1 MNSKLEKELV
11 EKYPKFF
18 DYLKEYKGDM
28 ILPMQ
33 FGIECGDGW
42 YWLLDNLMESI
53 QRYIDGNAYKSR
65 IKNRYVRFF
74 TKNLDKIID
83 ILPYKHFKFLRK
95 SLRKFLNYVVHHA
108 TWEKYEAIAQVE
120 AVQIKEKFG
129 GLRFYTHGGDD
140 LVQGMIWLAESMSYN
155 ICEECGSTNNVTQT
169 KGWIISMCEDCMTR
183 YKNKKVDT
191 QLKIKI

>member
-33 FGIECGDGW
+33 FGIECGNGW

-53 QRYIDGNAYKSR
+53 QGYIDGNAYKSR
-65 IKNRYVRFF
+65 IKNKYVRSF
-74 TKNLDKIID
+74 TKNLNKIID
-83 ILPYKHFKFLRK
+83 ILPYKHLKFLRK
-95 SLRKFLNYVVHHA
+95 YLRKLLNYIIHHA

-120 AVQIKEKFG
+120 AIQIKEKFG
-129 GLRFYTHGGDD
+129 GLRFYTQGGDD
-140 LVQGMIWLAESMSYN
+140 LVQGMIWLAENMSYN
-155 ICEECGSTNNVTQT
+155 ICEECGSTKNVSQT
-169 KGWIISMCEDCMTR
+169 KGWITTLCEDCM
-183 YKNKKVDT
+183 KEINNKRLDT